1 MGKKGRFKH
10 FDASQRRRLEAGL
23 NAGDSL
29 SEIARRLG
37 VATSTVS
44 REVKRNRRCD
54 GPSRKASR
62 DKNDCAFLKTK
73 TCKHRNL
80 CDIKGCGR
88 LCRVCPRPC
97 ERYCPD
103 YVPRI
108 CNRIEKAPFVCNSC
122 GHYATCPLG
131 RWLYSAETAQ
141 KAFAERAS
149 DARSGIDLS
158 PEEVDDLV
166 AKVKA

>member
-54 GPSRKASR
+54 GPASKASR

-108 CNRIEKAPFVCNSC
+108 CNRIEKAPFVCK
-122 GHYATCPLG
+122 PLNTR
-131 RWLYSAETAQ
+131 RWVSS
-141 KAFAERAS
+141 KFFRAS
-149 DARSGIDLS
+149 ASNCS
-158 PEEVDDLV
+158 
-166 AKVKA
+166 KAS

>member
-108 CNRIEKAPFVCNSC
+108 
-122 GHYATCPLG
+122 
-131 RWLYSAETAQ
+131 
-141 KAFAERAS
+141 
-149 DARSGIDLS
+149 
-158 PEEVDDLV
+158 
-166 AKVKA
+166 

>member
-10 FDASQRRRLEAGL
+10 FDASQRRRLEVGL

-54 GPSRKASR
+54 G
-62 DKNDCAFLKTK
+62 
-73 TCKHRNL
+73 NL

-88 LCRVCPRPC
+88 LCRVR
-97 ERYCPD
+97 R
-103 YVPRI
+103 
-108 CNRIEKAPFVCNSC
+108 
-122 GHYATCPLG
+122 GHASGTARTMCYSFHSTQRRGEQLWPL
-131 RWLYSAETAQ
+131 TA
-141 KAFAERAS
+141 S
-149 DARSGIDLS
+149 RS
-158 PEEVDDLV
+158 
-166 AKVKA
+166 